1 MRKRTVRRVWAKINP
16 ITHAMYQASKLS
28 SADLD
33 KQMTPV
39 LLAIHHLSIG
49 NWKPELY
56 WQPIFEALNRI
67 ESMLKLARMPDHGLI
82 ARAQEV
88 YVVCLQRYAS
98 TGVCAFR
105 ADELATVREVGDVY
119 RDLLQE
125 ITHADF
131 QAACAHTDAN
141 ISRVIR
147 DKRGVSI
154 AGCRIDRIKAGASA

>member
-1 MRKRTVRRVWAKINP
+1 MRKRTVRRVWALINP
-16 ITHAMYQASKLS
+16 ITHAMYQSSKLS

-33 KQMTPV
+33 KQITPV
-39 LLAIHHLSIG
+39 LLAIHHLTIG
-49 NWKPELY
+49 DWAPQLY

-67 ESMLKLARMPDHGLI
+67 ESMLKLAHMPDHGLI

-88 YVVCLQRYAS
+88 YVICLARYES
-98 TGVCAFR
+98 TGACAFR

-131 QAACAHTDAN
+131 QAACAHADAN
-141 ISRVIR
+141 VSRVIR
-147 DKRGVSI
+147 DKRGISV
-154 AGCRIDRIKAGASA
+154 AGCRIDRIKSGVRA